1 MPNLA
6 ERIVEGSWTFRCL
19 ETPKRRP
26 WCRAY
31 GFWGG
36 DPFGSS
42 EGGRTGSVPQLWVAG
57 GPADIKVKGLD
68 GLSVHQG
75 SGEAAAMGSCT
86 AKCQG
91 RAVLLTRR
99 GTAVAATH
107 LHPKAYSVSWGTGI
121 ADGQQVGY
129 GTPVGSH
136 LSAALLWS
144 GSAES
149 VVELR
154 GPDPKRQSQ
163 ANAVAGGQQVGVAA
177 TDGGHHAMLWRGASD
192 TVVDLHP
199 GKGFM
204 SGCDGVGDGEQ
215 VGVLWLNMDVSR
227 PALWRGSAESFVDL
241 TPKKYFGGSLSACA
255 RGFQVGDATTDKP
268 GKFRHAALW
277 AGSPA
282 DFVDLHSLVPA
293 EDFNVSRASAIHIDG
308 TRLRIAGEVGLK
320 KGDVSHT
327 QLAAIWEAEL
337 RG

>member
-1 MPNLA
+1 MAGLA
-6 ERIVEGSWTFRCL
+6 ERIVAGSWRFTCL
-19 ETPKRRP
+19 ETPKRRTR
-26 WCRAY
+26 CRAF

-36 DPFGSS
+36 DPFGSA
-42 EGGRTGSVPQLWVAG
+42 EGMRTGSVPQLWVAG
-57 GPADIKVKGLD
+57 GPVDVQAKGLD
-68 GLSVHQG
+68 GLSLHTG
-75 SGEAAAMGSCT
+75 SGEAVMGSCRV
-86 AKCQG
+86 KDQG

-107 LHPKAYSVSWGTGI
+107 LHPKGYDDSWGMAA

-163 ANAVAGGQQVGVAA
+163 ANAVAGGLQVGSAA
-177 TDGGHHAMLWRGASD
+177 TAAGHHAMLWRGSSE

-199 GKGFM
+199 GKGFA
-204 SGCDGVGDGEQ
+204 SGCNGVGDGER
-215 VGVLWLNMDVSR
+215 VGVLWLNMEVSR

-241 TPKKYFGGSLSACA
+241 TPKNYYGGSLSACA
-255 RGFQVGDATTDKP
+255 RGFQIGAATTDKK
-268 GKFRHAALW
+268 GKFRHAAFW

-282 DFVDLHSLVPA
+282 EFVDLHSLVPA
-293 EDFNVSRASAIHIDG
+293 EDFNISQASAIHIDG
-308 TRLRIAGEVGLK
+308 NRLRVAGEVGLM

-327 QLAAIWEAEL
+327 QRAAVWEAEM